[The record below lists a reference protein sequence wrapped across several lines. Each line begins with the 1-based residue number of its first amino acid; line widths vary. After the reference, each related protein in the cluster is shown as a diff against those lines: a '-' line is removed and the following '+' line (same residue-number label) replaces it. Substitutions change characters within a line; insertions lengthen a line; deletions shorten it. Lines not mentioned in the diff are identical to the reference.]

1 LSPVPTRHKAA
12 QVPLTEREPQPY
24 AAFAVNGAGRMEAPM
39 NTMLVLDGLAIL
51 AVVVLVIGAKWQR
64 LTTDPEEDA
73 V

>member
-1 LSPVPTRHKAA
+1 
-12 QVPLTEREPQPY
+12 
-24 AAFAVNGAGRMEAPM
+24 MEAPM